1 MPINLIRLNQWLNNK
16 INMDQNLLNNIAL
29 TMVPEV
35 GPVMA
40 KLLISY
46 CGSAELVFKASK
58 KELLKIPGI
67 GPKTVDKVISSDTFE
82 RAETQLKFLSN
93 NGGKAVVFHSDEY
106 PQRLKHFESSPL
118 VLYLKGD
125 MNLNHKRTVAIIGTR
140 KPTEQGKINCEKLI
154 EGLQDYDVQIISGL
168 AFGIDT
174 CAHKKSVEINT
185 ETIGVM
191 GHGLDILYPAENRK
205 LVSKMVINGGVL
217 TEFPINTRPDREN
230 FPMRNRIIASMSDVV
245 VVVESKRKGGSIITA
260 EFANNYNKDVFA
272 IPGRT
277 TDEVSEGCNKLIKQH
292 KANLLESAADIG
304 YIMRWDETD
313 KSRVVQKALFIDF
326 DNEEQ
331 KLIDILK
338 EKESVTVDEF
348 SHLLKLPPSNLAS
361 MLLNLEFKG
370 AIRSLPGK
378 KYILS

>member
-1 MPINLIRLNQWLNNK
+1 
-16 INMDQNLLNNIAL
+16 
-29 TMVPEV
+29 MVPEI
-35 GPVMA
+35 GPVLA
-40 KLLISY
+40 KVLISY
-46 CGSAELVFKASK
+46 CGSAEAVFKANK
-58 KELLKIPGI
+58 KQLLKIPQV
-67 GPKTVDKVISSDTFE
+67 GPKKVESIINTNTFDE
-82 RAETQLKFLSN
+82 AEKQMKFLQN
-93 NGGKAVVFHSDEY
+93 NDGKAVIFHSEEY

-118 VLYLKGD
+118 VLYYKGN
-125 MNLNHKRTVAIIGTR
+125 MNLNHPRTVAIIGTR
-140 KPTEQGKINCEKLI
+140 QPTELGKINCEKLI

-174 CAHKKSVEINT
+174 CGHKKAVDSKV

-191 GHGLDILYPAENRK
+191 AHGLDILYPAQNRK
-205 LVSKMVINGGVL
+205 LVSQMIEKGGIL
-217 TEFPINTRPDREN
+217 TEYPINTRPDREN

-245 VVVESKRKGGSIITA
+245 VVIESKRKGGSIITA

-277 TDEVSEGCNKLIKQH
+277 TDEISEGCNKLIKQH

-313 KSRVVQKALFIDF
+313 KKKVVQKALFIDYTP
-326 DNEEQ
+326 EEQ
-331 KLIDILK
+331 RLVDILK
-338 EKESVTVDEF
+338 TKDSVTVDD
-348 SHLLKLPPSNLAS
+348 LNYQLKMPPSELAS

>member
-1 MPINLIRLNQWLNNK
+1 
-16 INMDQNLLNNIAL
+16 MDENLLNNIAL
-29 TMVPEV
+29 TMVQDV

-40 KLLISY
+40 KVLISY
-46 CGSAELVFKASK
+46 CGSAEAVFKASK
-58 KELLKIPGI
+58 KELLKIPQV
-67 GPKTVDKVISSDTFE
+67 GPKTVERITASKTFD
-82 RAETQLKFLSN
+82 RAEDQMKYLSN
-93 NGGKAVVFHSDEY
+93 NDGKAVVFHSDEY

-118 VLYLKGD
+118 VLYLKGE

-154 EGLQDYDVQIISGL
+154 DGLQDYGVQIISGL

-174 CAHKKSVEINT
+174 CAHKKSVEVDT

-205 LVSKMVINGGVL
+205 LVSKMMHNGGVL

-260 EFANNYNKDVFA
+260 EFANSYNKDVFA

-277 TDEVSEGCNKLIKQH
+277 TDDASEGCNKLIKQH

-313 KSRVVQKALFIDF
+313 KTRVVQKALFIDF
-326 DNEEQ
+326 NPEEQ
-331 KLIDILK
+331 KLVDILK
-338 EKESVTVDEF
+338 EKDSLTVDEL
-348 SHLLKLPPSNLAS
+348 SHMLNLPPSKLAS